1 MLGLYGCMFCTPLRT
16 PHDALQGLTSMRTEA
31 HKAIRCLAEKTWLFK
46 RKKNAWKKKKQKRSD
61 INRKSTQMGKGL
73 VGIGRD
79 IHI

>member
-1 MLGLYGCMFCTPLRT
+1 MFGGKKRGFL
-16 PHDALQGLTSMRTEA
+16 
-31 HKAIRCLAEKTWLFK
+31 KEKKTRGK
-46 RKKNAWKKKKQKRSD
+46 RKNKNFPD